1 MRLQQWLAGVMIGI
15 VLIGVPAGPSF
26 RATVPHMA
34 EAVSTSE
41 PTSENAPRLVIEA
54 GGHTAIIRELLFTAD
69 GRELIS
75 VSDDKTLRIWAI
87 SPDGRRAALTRTIRG
102 QMGEGR
108 AGQLWAAALAPP
120 DAEGRQRWLA
130 AGGFLAGSPNDRYAI
145 RLHDYASGEVIAL
158 LHGHQ
163 DMVLGLAFAPNGRW
177 LASAGKDHTVRLWD
191 LGVAPGPAPH
201 ARAAGTHRAYRSDL

>member
-1 MRLQQWLAGVMIGI
+1 MPLDRTWQRRSAQPNRLL
-15 VLIGVPAGPSF
+15 
-26 RATVPHMA
+26 RTPHA
-34 EAVSTSE
+34 WFSKPED
-41 PTSENAPRLVIEA
+41 I
-54 GGHTAIIRELLFTAD
+54 TAIIRELLFTAD

-75 VSDDKTLRIWAI
+75 VSDDKTIRIWAV

-108 AGQLWAAALAPP
+108 AGQLWAAALRP
-120 DAEGRQRWLA
+120 GCRGA
-130 AGGFLAGSPNDRYAI
+130 ATVVSRGGFLAGSPNDRYAI

-163 DMVLGLAFAPNGRW
+163 DMVLGLAFSPNGRW

-201 ARAAGTHRAYRSDL
+201 ARAAGTHRAYRSGV